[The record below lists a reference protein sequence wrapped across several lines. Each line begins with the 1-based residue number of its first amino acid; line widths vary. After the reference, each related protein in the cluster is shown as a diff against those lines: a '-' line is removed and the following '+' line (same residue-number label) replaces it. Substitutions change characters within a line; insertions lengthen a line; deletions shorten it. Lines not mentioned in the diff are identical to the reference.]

1 MANPKPGPDF
11 RNVGVCARGELL
23 DAITARA
30 NLRQCSLGAA
40 ARSLIEEAIRPPASI
55 ALVDLASI
63 PTADLLD
70 EVAARLAKV
79 IDNENAVARAEAAE
93 ARLSTIMGAL
103 AGAPPRGAA

>member
-23 DAITARA
+23 EAITARA
-30 NLRQCSLGAA
+30 ALRQCSLGAA
-40 ARSLIEEAIRPPASI
+40 ARSLIEEAITAPAAT
-55 ALVDLASI
+55 ALVDLSSV

-70 EVAARLAKV
+70 EVASRLA
-79 IDNENAVARAEAAE
+79 AVVDHEGALARAEAAE
-93 ARLSTIMGAL
+93 ARLATIMGAL